1 MATNW
6 LRKIRNQA
14 KQARKK
20 MKEVTIEVRKVFKGT
35 KEKGY
40 INVSTQL
47 ARGREGERDNSTRE
61 LTRMKSYNT
70 QY

>member
-14 KQARKK
+14 QQARKK
-20 MKEVTIEVRKVFKGT
+20 MKEVTIEERKVFKGT

-47 ARGREGERDNSTRE
+47 ARGREGERKNSTRE